1 MRLALGS
8 LVAVILVSAP
18 ATAQQQTQPPAKSP
32 FAAPGDFVVKTV
44 TLHHLSSAEAV
55 KLLSPYSQ
63 TPGGG
68 VYEVS
73 RVHAI
78 TIRETPKIYADM
90 IAVLGQ
96 FDREAANVTLNFQL
110 IAADG
115 SGTRDPGIAG
125 LDSLLR
131 GVLKFSGYH
140 LLGTA
145 IATASEGGMATQTL
159 AAESEVLTLQAIVG
173 DLRVDGNEASV
184 HLSVELRRPVVAMTN
199 GKSFSPNVLSTDVTV
214 PIGQTV
220 VLGTAASTIPNAG
233 ARALILTVRPQMGTP
248 KR

>member
-1 MRLALGS
+1 MRLVLGS
-8 LVAVILVSAP
+8 LVALVLASASS
-18 ATAQQQTQPPAKSP
+18 TAQQATTNRPPTLP
-32 FAAPGDFVVKTV
+32 TDFVVKTV

-78 TIRETPKIYADM
+78 TVRETPKIYADM
-90 IAVLGQ
+90 MAVLAQ
-96 FDREAANVTLNFQL
+96 FDREPANVTLNFQL

-159 AAESEVLTLQAIVG
+159 AAESEVLTLQAIIG

-184 HLSVELRRPVVAMTN
+184 HLSVELRRPVIAMTN
-199 GKSFSPNVLSTDVTV
+199 GKAFSPNVLSTDVTV